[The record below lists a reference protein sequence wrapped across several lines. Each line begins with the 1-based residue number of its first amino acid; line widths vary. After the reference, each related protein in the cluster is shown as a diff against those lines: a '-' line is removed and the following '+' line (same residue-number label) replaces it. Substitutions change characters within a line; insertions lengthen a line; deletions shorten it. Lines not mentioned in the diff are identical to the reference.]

1 MLQRVQTLWWVLA
14 MLSLVLL
21 FFAPYGRVE
30 GGLGIY
36 DLGVLGFSGWT
47 DADLG
52 VAFMWPVA
60 VLCGLAVL
68 LLGVTVFCYRR
79 RRLQLRL
86 SVVAVVLELGLFG
99 LMYYYWRVV
108 LQERGFIG
116 RLDWPF
122 VMPLVAVVL
131 TVLGLLGVRRDEAYL
146 RRMDRL
152 R

>member
-14 MLSLVLL
+14 MLALALL
-21 FFAPYGRVE
+21 FIEPYGRIE
-30 GGLGIY
+30 GGFRIY
-36 DLGVLGFSGWT
+36 DLGVLGFSGWV

-52 VAFMWPVA
+52 AAFMWPVV

-108 LQERGFIG
+108 LQEGGFIG

>member
-1 MLQRVQTLWWVLA
+1 MLALA
-14 MLSLVLL
+14 LL
-21 FFAPYGRVE
+21 FIEPYGRIE

-36 DLGVLGFSGWT
+36 DLGVLGFSGWV

-52 VAFMWPVA
+52 AAFMWPVV

-99 LMYYYWRVV
+99 LMYYYWRVM
-108 LQERGFIG
+108 LQEGGFIG

>member
-1 MLQRVQTLWWVLA
+1 MLA
-14 MLSLVLL
+14 LVLL
-21 FFAPYGRVE
+21 FVVPYGQIE

-36 DLGVLGFSGWT
+36 DLGVLGHRGVVT
-47 DADLG
+47 DLG
-52 VAFMWPVA
+52 TYVMWPVA

-68 LLGVTVFCYRR
+68 LLGIPVGCYRR

-86 SVVAVVLELGLFG
+86 SAVAVVLELGLLG

-108 LQERGFIG
+108 LVEEGFIG
-116 RLDWPF
+116 RLTWPF

>member
-14 MLSLVLL
+14 MLALALL
-21 FFAPYGRVE
+21 FIEPYGRIE

-36 DLGVLGFSGWT
+36 DLGVLGFSGWV

-52 VAFMWPVA
+52 AAFMWPVA

-79 RRLQLRL
+79 RL

-108 LQERGFIG
+108 LQEGGFIG

>member
-1 MLQRVQTLWWVLA
+1 

-21 FFAPYGRVE
+21 FFAPYGRIE

-36 DLGVLGFSGWT
+36 DLGVLGFSGWV

-52 VAFMWPVA
+52 AAFMWPVA

-108 LQERGFIG
+108 LQEGGFIG

>member
-21 FFAPYGRVE
+21 FFAPYGRIE

-36 DLGVLGFSGWT
+36 DLGVLGFSGWV

-52 VAFMWPVA
+52 AAFMWPVA

-79 RRLQLRL
+79 RGLQLRI

-108 LQERGFIG
+108 LVDGGFIG
-116 RLDWPF
+116 RLGWPF

>member
-1 MLQRVQTLWWVLA
+1 MLALA
-14 MLSLVLL
+14 LL
-21 FFAPYGRVE
+21 FIEPYGRIE

-36 DLGVLGFSGWT
+36 DLGVLGHRGVVT
-47 DADLG
+47 DFG
-52 VAFMWPVA
+52 TYFMWPVA

-108 LQERGFIG
+108 LQEGGFIG

-131 TVLGLLGVRRDEAYL
+131 TVLGLLGVRGDEAYL